1 MVVDLDYRLV
11 TIDHFLYLK
20 ISIRDRY
27 YGGNCMESLKLCES
41 DYRFMC
47 VIWDNEPL
55 ASGKLVEL
63 CASELGWKKSTT
75 YTTLKK
81 LCEKGFAK
89 NENTVVTSLVN
100 KEDVVAYASDHFVK
114 QTFGG
119 SLPQFL
125 VAFLGGK
132 KISEEEAE
140 ELKKLIDEHK

>member
-1 MVVDLDYRLV
+1 
-11 TIDHFLYLK
+11 
-20 ISIRDRY
+20 
-27 YGGNCMESLKLCES
+27 MESLKLCES
-41 DYRFMC
+41 DYRFIC

-55 ASGKLVEL
+55 TSGKLVEL

-100 KEDVVAYASDHFVK
+100 KEDVVAYASDHFVN

>member
-1 MVVDLDYRLV
+1 
-11 TIDHFLYLK
+11 
-20 ISIRDRY
+20 
-27 YGGNCMESLKLCES
+27 MESLKLCEN

-63 CASELGWKKSTT
+63 C
-75 YTTLKK
+75 
-81 LCEKGFAK
+81 EKGFAK
-89 NENTVVTSLVN
+89 NENTVVTAVVR

-114 QTFGG
+114 QIFGG

-125 VAFLGGK
+125 VAFLGGR